1 MEQRYGYKILAGN
14 SAFAL
19 PTLFALNKTVQ
30 TYAAGSQLAMTKVT
44 GWTGNT

>member
-1 MEQRYGYKILAGN
+1 MEQRYGRKILADN
-14 SAFAL
+14 SAL

-44 GWTGNT
+44 GRAGHT